1 MCGINGIAYSSR
13 SGRRVDPSL
22 LARMRDVITHRGP
35 DDEGIFVDG
44 AVGLGHRRL
53 SIVDV
58 KSGHQ
63 PMTNEDATL
72 HVTYNG
78 EIYNHA
84 DFREQL
90 EARGHVYKTHCDTE
104 TILHL
109 YEEHGTAC
117 VQHLRGM
124 FAFAIWDQRR
134 RELFIARDRLGVK
147 PLYYA
152 ELSDGRLIFGSELKA
167 LLLHPLLQRRID
179 PQAVEE
185 YFAFGYVP
193 DPKTIYRDVK
203 KLEPGAYICM
213 KRGDSHVKPVRY
225 WDVPLDGER
234 ALEQPAAAWEE
245 ELRARLKEAVRK
257 RLVSDVPLGAF
268 LSGGIDSSAV
278 VAMMREIGAGHIL
291 TCSIGFDEPRYDE
304 SSYARMVAEAKHTDH
319 KAEIVATSDY
329 SLVDRLVGIYDE
341 PYADSSAIPTY
352 RVCELARRHVTVA
365 LSGDGGDENLI
376 GYRRYKLFAME
387 EQVRSRVP
395 LGLRKA
401 IFGPLGSLYPK
412 LDWAPRVL
420 RGKTTFQALARD
432 AVAAYFHG
440 VSICSNEMRAS
451 LFSHEFRRE
460 LGGYGAEEVF
470 RQHVRGKTFNDPL
483 KMIQYLDFKTYLPG
497 DILTKVDRASMAHS
511 LEVRTPFLDYE
522 LVEWV
527 ASLPSAIKL
536 KGGEGKHILKR
547 SLEPLLPRE
556 VLYRNKMG
564 FAVPLDVWFRG
575 SLRDHIAETVRGR
588 RLAESGLFNP
598 ATLARIV
605 ADHQSGRRDHS
616 AILWSLLMFDGFL
629 RQNATPGVVPELVTR
644 LSGAA

>member
-1 MCGINGIAYSSR
+1 
-13 SGRRVDPSL
+13 
-22 LARMRDVITHRGP
+22 
-35 DDEGIFVDG
+35 
-44 AVGLGHRRL
+44 
-53 SIVDV
+53 
-58 KSGHQ
+58 
-63 PMTNEDATL
+63 
-72 HVTYNG
+72 
-78 EIYNHA
+78 
-84 DFREQL
+84 
-90 EARGHVYKTHCDTE
+90 
-104 TILHL
+104 
-109 YEEHGTAC
+109 
-117 VQHLRGM
+117 
-124 FAFAIWDQRR
+124 
-134 RELFIARDRLGVK
+134 
-147 PLYYA
+147 
-152 ELSDGRLIFGSELKA
+152 
-167 LLLHPLLQRRID
+167 
-179 PQAVEE
+179 
-185 YFAFGYVP
+185 
-193 DPKTIYRDVK
+193 
-203 KLEPGAYICM
+203 
-213 KRGDSHVKPVRY
+213 
-225 WDVPLDGER
+225 
-234 ALEQPAAAWEE
+234 
-245 ELRARLKEAVRK
+245 
-257 RLVSDVPLGAF
+257 
-268 LSGGIDSSAV
+268 
-278 VAMMREIGAGHIL
+278 
-291 TCSIGFDEPRYDE
+291 
-304 SSYARMVAEAKHTDH
+304 
-319 KAEIVATSDY
+319 
-329 SLVDRLVGIYDE
+329 
-341 PYADSSAIPTY
+341 
-352 RVCELARRHVTVA
+352 
-365 LSGDGGDENLI
+365 
-376 GYRRYKLFAME
+376 ME

-401 IFGPLGSLYPK
+401 MFGPLGSLYPK

-440 VSICSNEMRAS
+440 VSICSNEMRAA

-460 LGGYGAEEVF
+460 LQGYGAEEVF